1 MEQSSRPNIITIYA
15 INYPFEHHED
25 IAKILE
31 SVCPHVLF
39 DKESPIRVRFD
50 CDNAPFGSLSR
61 KDCAIKPN
69 RAFIYAIKTRS
80 EGICGAKEGSQETFA
95 YLNFYPMELKKIEM
109 ANQKTLSELNT
120 IYDALIE
127 VYDPATFHLGW
138 VSFIA

>member
-15 INYPFEHHED
+15 INYPFEYHAD

-31 SVCPHVLF
+31 SVCPHVLL
-39 DKESPIRVRFD
+39 DKESSIRVRFD
-50 CDNAPFGSLSR
+50 CDNT
-61 KDCAIKPN
+61 PN

-80 EGICGAKEGSQETFA
+80 EGICGAKEGSQETFS

>member
-15 INYPFEHHED
+15 INYPFEYHAD
-25 IAKILE
+25 ITKILE
-31 SVCPHVLF
+31 SVCPHVLI
-39 DKESPIRVRFD
+39 DKESLIRVRFD
-50 CDNAPFGSLSR
+50 CDNV
-61 KDCAIKPN
+61 PN
-69 RAFIYAIKTRS
+69 RAFVYAIKTRS
-80 EGICGAKEGSQETFA
+80 EGVIGEGSLTTFA

-138 VSFIA
+138 VSFIE